1 MPIAPAT
8 PIAGSAP
15 RCSWPQLQ
23 QLSPADVRAVPES
36 PTVPALV
43 VDRLRAGH
51 GRMAEAAPGEDRL
64 APAELGDL
72 GGLVL
77 ARLRIGGLRIDDLA
91 QGGLAVGNE
100 PAMSGVPAE
109 VARLVGIGLEV

>member
-1 MPIAPAT
+1 MTPAGRRERELSGMPVASAT
-8 PIAGSAP
+8 PDAGSAP
-15 RCSWPQLQ
+15 RRSWLQLQ
-23 QLSPADVRAVPES
+23 QLSPADVRAVPKS

-72 GGLVL
+72 LVNEVQRFAPGSAAADDRTLLVL
-77 ARLRIGGLRIDDLA
+77 KAR
-91 QGGLAVGNE
+91 
-100 PAMSGVPAE
+100 
-109 VARLVGIGLEV
+109 